1 MAALTAEDTP
11 SNTAVA
17 VICAMPT
24 LFAVTTPV
32 GSTVATA
39 VLLDVH
45 WIVRPG
51 TTTLHADGPLHVAV
65 SSTVWA
71 ADALRLFVA
80 GVIATDVTAVTT
92 FTVAVS
98 ALVSAV
104 AMIR

>member
-24 LFAVTTPV
+24 LFAVTRPV
-32 GSTVATA
+32 AGSTVATA

-51 TTTLHADGPLHVAV
+51 TTTLHAEGPLQFAV
-65 SSTVWA
+65 SCTV
-71 ADALRLFVA
+71 
-80 GVIATDVTAVTT
+80 
-92 FTVAVS
+92 
-98 ALVSAV
+98 
-104 AMIR
+104 